1 MIKENPA
8 QFSCSPSP
16 EMLTCHIETVGWIP
30 WTMGNHC
37 RFVSMKMI
45 QWEPCFRHDGKPWEL
60 WPGYSNQG
68 KGEAGMSSNLSSE
81 QKSRWMIIRAYL
93 GEVEVED
100 TKNALLAPQGQ
111 HSPWS
116 RLFVQSNVSPHR
128 DWSQVSLNSLTCH
141 AVSHPSKPLQVWSLL
156 PKTMMKIMT
165 MTTDARCSLCAYLR
179 VFFFR
184 KKPSFLG
191 IVLSFSHL
199 SLGAGITMEY

>member
-1 MIKENPA
+1 
-8 QFSCSPSP
+8 
-16 EMLTCHIETVGWIP
+16 MLTCHIETVGWIP

-116 RLFVQSNVSPHR
+116 VPRLFVQSNVSPHG
-128 DWSQVSLNSLTCH
+128 DWSQVSLNSLTSH

-165 MTTDARCSLCAYLR
+165 MTWCKVLPIWLSTCFLFQKKTLISWNSAILLSSLIGSWHHY
-179 VFFFR
+179 
-184 KKPSFLG
+184 G
-191 IVLSFSHL
+191 VLNI
-199 SLGAGITMEY
+199 GCK